1 MEALLRGHIQKSS
14 NCNFIYAGSERH
26 MMQEMFLSSARPFY
40 RSADLLE
47 LEAIPKEIYV
57 QFVTGHFR
65 GAEKK
70 ISEGNVAK
78 VYDFFKGHTFYMQKT
93 FNEVFA
99 DTSANE
105 ECSGEKIKAAISVLV
120 DSYDTIFR
128 EILSNVP
135 EKQKELLYAIA
146 IDGEASSIT
155 STAFIRRHRL
165 SSASSVQSAVKKLLE
180 KDLVTVGHK
189 VYSISDRFFALWLA
203 TQMGPDDPLQSLV

>member
-1 MEALLRGHIQKSS
+1 MSALPWLHDR
-14 NCNFIYAGSERH
+14 
-26 MMQEMFLSSARPFY
+26 SARPFY

-47 LEAIPKEIYV
+47 LEAISKEIYV
-57 QFVTGHFR
+57 HFVTGHFR
-65 GAEKK
+65 GAKKK
-70 ISEGNVAK
+70 ISEENVAK

-93 FNEVFA
+93 FNEAFA
-99 DTSANE
+99 DTSVNE

-155 STAFIRRHRL
+155 SSAFIRRHRL

-180 KDLVTVGHK
+180 KDLVTISHK

>member
-1 MEALLRGHIQKSS
+1 M
-14 NCNFIYAGSERH
+14 
-26 MMQEMFLSSARPFY
+26 
-40 RSADLLE
+40 
-47 LEAIPKEIYV
+47 
-57 QFVTGHFR
+57 
-65 GAEKK
+65 
-70 ISEGNVAK
+70 
-78 VYDFFKGHTFYMQKT
+78 YDFFKGHTFYMQKT

-99 DTSANE
+99 DTSVNE
-105 ECSGEKIKAAISVLV
+105 ECSGKKIKAAISVLV

-155 STAFIRRHRL
+155 SSAFIRRHRL

-189 VYSISDRFFALWLA
+189 VYSISDRFLHFGLPRRWARTTLSSRWCDFGDVMTFLNEKLL
-203 TQMGPDDPLQSLV
+203 TLRSN